1 MDKDNSLVKVQGEDG
16 KVFNM
21 LILKEFDYKKKKY
34 AVLTEI
40 DHGCG
45 CDDDCNC
52 DETCDCGCQ
61 DGEECTCGCGCHDKE
76 CSCGDDCHCDENCD
90 CGCQDGEE
98 CTCEDECHCKESCH
112 CDEPMLCLLEITK
125 DEDGNEVFKSIDD
138 EKLFNELVEE
148 ADKVLY
154 ED

>member
-1 MDKDNSLVKVQGEDG
+1 MDKDNCLLKVQGEDG

-21 LILKEFDYKKKKY
+21 LILKEFDYKNKKY

-40 DHGCG
+40 EHNCS
-45 CDDDCNC
+45 CDEDCDC

-61 DGEECTCGCGCHDKE
+61 EGKECTCHDE
-76 CSCGDDCHCDENCD
+76 CSCGCAHEDHECSCEGGCHSD
-90 CGCQDGEE
+90 
-98 CTCEDECHCKESCH
+98 
-112 CDEPMLCLLEITK
+112 DEPMLCLLEITK
-125 DEDGNEVFKSIDD
+125 DKDGNEMFKSIDD